1 MRALIRRH
9 TISFQHAIDG
19 IIWAIRSQPNFRIH
33 LVISLLVI
41 ATGYYF
47 AISSLEAIILVFVI
61 LLGLSAEMI
70 NTAIESVTDLVTK
83 EYRVE
88 AKIAKD
94 VSAGMMLIVAIGA
107 SIIGLI
113 IFLPYLFAYFGV

>member
-41 ATGYYF
+41 AAGYYF